1 MQSSLE
7 RRLNAL
13 EGKPR
18 AYQSAAE
25 MPDEVLLDMLRPL
38 CGGRVPTDDDLKAI
52 AAGQIEPERKD
63 SAKP

>member
-25 MPDEVLLDMLRPL
+25 MPDDVLLDMLRPL
-38 CGGRVPTDDDLKAI
+38 CGGRIPTADELKAI
-52 AAGQIEPERKD
+52 EAGFFNGGNEQH
-63 SAKP
+63 AKP

>member
-18 AYQSAAE
+18 AYHSAAE
-25 MPDEVLLDMLRPL
+25 LPDEVLLNMLRPL
-38 CGGRVPTDDDLKAI
+38 CGGRIPTDDELGAI
-52 AAGQIEPERKD
+52 AAGLFDDERK
-63 SAKP
+63 